1 MDKREVRLLVEAY
14 DLADRLNKL
23 GFTRVAINHSVSIY
37 IDKRYL
43 SIFVHFTDISLH
55 NVGLMVFD
63 DVETLVS
70 TLSHMVKILSGEGN
84 LKIINEME
92 NKE

>member
-1 MDKREVRLLVEAY
+1 MDKREAQLLVEAY
-14 DLADRLNKL
+14 DLAHRLNKL
-23 GFTRVAINHSVSIY
+23 GFRRVAINTSVSIY

-43 SIFVHFTDISLH
+43 TIYVHFNDCVLNKSGMMMLED
-55 NVGLMVFD
+55 L
-63 DVETLVS
+63 ETLVS